1 MTGCRLCLT
10 DFPKSGHNELTL
22 LFDPIMK
29 ASFFFLSCLLF
40 AMTWTAP
47 LSQVRAED
55 SLQVIYE
62 EGRAAFYA
70 GQYELAREKLAIVLQ
85 KNPNHL
91 PTRAMMAQIE
101 QKIGADN
108 TILRK
113 SYEKII
119 LQHVDFNDVELSEAV
134 QAVRI
139 LAKKAT
145 QDKVVP
151 NIVIKNPELGKKTVT
166 LKLSAV
172 PLAEVLNY
180 LGQLVG
186 GKVVYDKAAVI
197 FDNP

>member
-1 MTGCRLCLT
+1 
-10 DFPKSGHNELTL
+10 
-22 LFDPIMK
+22 MK
-29 ASFFFLSCLLF
+29 ASLFFLSCLLF
-40 AMTWTAP
+40 AMTWSAP
-47 LSQVRAED
+47 LAPVRAED

-70 GQYELAREKLAIVLQ
+70 GEYELAREKLAIVLQ

-108 TILRK
+108 TLLRK

-119 LQHVDFNDVELSEAV
+119 IQHVDFNDVELDEAV

-151 NIVIKNPELGKKTVT
+151 NIIIRNPELGKKTVT
-166 LKLSAV
+166 LKLNAV
-172 PLAEVLNY
+172 PLAELLNY

-197 FDNP
+197 FANP